1 MSLIATAVK
10 HMMAAGMDADAICAA
25 VADMEA
31 SIDTRST
38 AAQRQARYRERN
50 KASQSVTQRN
60 DVTIN
65 PSPLIPPLK
74 APPDPLKITPPI
86 SPHPVVEDARDPLEI
101 LFDVVSVIAGDVG
114 KRLPAPVGVSRDQWK
129 AFRKQRKKPLT
140 DRAYLMIC
148 KKLSALAEDGWPPGE
163 MIDLA
168 IERGWETVFE
178 PKEQGNGKSTYR
190 GGPAPDPTLALLRA
204 AMQAQRQDGGDYHE
218 TRPEISSG
226 QFG

>member
-60 DVTIN
+60 DVTLN

-86 SPHPVVEDARDPLEI
+86 SPHPPCVARAKFPPPDGVE
-101 LFDVVSVIAGDVG
+101 AG
-114 KRLPAPVGVSRDQWK
+114 QWA
-129 AFRKQRKKPLT
+129 AFRQQRRKPIN
-140 DRAYLMIC
+140 DRSYTLLC
-148 KKLSALAEDGWPPGE
+148 NKLKGLAEDGWPPGQ